1 MATKIEDS
9 TIKKKKDYF
18 KIKNLRFV
26 LEIYPNLLTKT
37 SYKVIIYILDILNK
51 NEIIIKK
58 QPRLLRDHG
67 TGKSRGIAFI
77 ECPNKEVYEK
87 CLKLDRLNYEG
98 RKLRFNE
105 AN

>member
-1 MATKIEDS
+1 LRKIKKQEVLIAGKIMATKIEDS

-58 QPRLLRDHG
+58 
-67 TGKSRGIAFI
+67 
-77 ECPNKEVYEK
+77 
-87 CLKLDRLNYEG
+87 
-98 RKLRFNE
+98 
-105 AN
+105 